1 MSPFPN
7 LLRRGCAPAAS
18 AAATPVSA
26 AAILALAAAMLAGC
40 SKGDA
45 QQASSAPPAV
55 AVSVIQVAPREV
67 PVVFDSVGRTEGSRE
82 VQVRA
87 RVAGILEQQLY
98 TEGDA
103 VPAGKP
109 LFRIERAPFE
119 IDLQQQRAALAQETA
134 RHELAQQEFERLK
147 GLADRRAISQREADQ
162 AASTLNQSAAAVQMA
177 QARVRQSELNLSYT
191 AVDAPIGGLTGRAQQ
206 SIGSLVT
213 PAADSSLLTTLVKT
227 DPIWVRFAL
236 SEAEFARLR
245 SRETPDK
252 KQKDKR
258 QAPEVKL
265 ELADGSPYPS
275 TGRLNFSGSTVDAAL
290 GTVQMRAE
298 FPNSKLQIL
307 PGQYVRVQVIAGN
320 QPAIVVPQSAVL
332 QNETGRFVW
341 VLDAQGKAAQR
352 NIRAGNWVGKDWV
365 VLDGLKPGENVIVDN
380 LVRLRPGTAVQPKA
394 AG

>member
-1 MSPFPN
+1 MTDKIHYF
-7 LLRRGCAPAAS
+7 LCCG
-18 AAATPVSA
+18 
-26 AAILALAAAMLAGC
+26 LAAVLAGC
-40 SKGDA
+40 SNGDA
-45 QQASSAPPAV
+45 KQQASAPPALTV
-55 AVSVIQVAPREV
+55 AVIQVAPREV
-67 PVVFDSVGRTEGSRE
+67 PVVFESVGRTEGSRE

-87 RVAGILEQQLY
+87 RVSGILEKQLY
-98 TEGDA
+98 SEGE
-103 VPAGKP
+103 PIQAGKP

-134 RHELAQQEFERLK
+134 RLELAKRLK
-147 GLADRRAISQREADQ
+147 GLADRRAISQKEADQ
-162 AASTLNQSAAAVQMA
+162 AASALQQSAAAVQMA

-191 AVDAPIGGLTGRAQQ
+191 SVDAPIGGITGRAQQ
-206 SIGSLVT
+206 SIGSLVS
-213 PAADSSLLTTLVKT
+213 PAAESSLLTTLVKT

-245 SRETPDK
+245 AREGEDK
-252 KQKDKR
+252 KHKDRK
-258 QAPEVKL
+258 QGPEVKL

-275 TGRLNFSGSTVDAAL
+275 TGRLNFAGSTVDATL

-307 PGQYVRVQVIAGN
+307 PGQFVKVQIVAGN

-380 LVRLRPGTAVQPKA
+380 LVRLRPGTAVQPKS

>member
-1 MSPFPN
+1 MNNKIHCFLCS
-7 LLRRGCAPAAS
+7 L
-18 AAATPVSA
+18 
-26 AAILALAAAMLAGC
+26 AAILAGC
-40 SKGDA
+40 SNGDA
-45 QQASSAPPAV
+45 KQQASAPPALTV
-55 AVSVIQVAPREV
+55 AVIQVAPREV
-67 PVVFDSVGRTEGSRE
+67 PVVFEAVGRTEGSRE

-87 RVAGILEQQLY
+87 RVSGILERQLY
-98 TEGDA
+98 AEGER
-103 VPAGKP
+103 VQAGKP

-119 IDLQQQRAALAQETA
+119 IDLQQQRAALAQEIA
-134 RHELAQQEFERLK
+134 KQELARQESERLK
-147 GLADRRAISQREADQ
+147 GLVDRRAISQKEADQ
-162 AASTLNQSAAAVQMA
+162 AASALQQSAAAVQMA

-191 AVDAPIGGLTGRAQQ
+191 AVDAPIAGITGRAQQ
-206 SIGSLVT
+206 SIGSLVS

-245 SRETPDK
+245 SRESQDK
-252 KQKDKR
+252 KQTDRKG
-258 QAPEVKL
+258 PEVKL
-265 ELADGSPYPS
+265 ELADGSPYGS
-275 TGRLNFSGSTVDAAL
+275 TGRLNFAGSTVDATL

-307 PGQYVRVQVIAGN
+307 PGQFVRVQIVAGN

-365 VLDGLKPGENVIVDN
+365 VLDGLKAGDNVIVDN
-380 LVRLRPGTAVQPKA
+380 LVRLRPGTAVQPKSA
-394 AG
+394 S